1 MVDSSGQSPNGHQR
15 SSPVRARS
23 ARLELNEPPWQPSSA
38 LLGAAHGALKE
49 IHRYPS
55 WDAAELRNALSAR
68 FHIPPE
74 SVVVSNGSISVIHQ
88 ALIAAGPGEVAYCW
102 PSFDAFPSLVA
113 GLGMTSALAGVNADG
128 GCDLDDLAAKLNP
141 ATRAVIVCSPNAPTG
156 GIVSRERFERFLAHV
171 PATVL
176 TILDEA
182 YGEFVGEADALRAVD
197 LLARYPNLVI
207 TRTFSKAYGIAGLR
221 VGYAI
226 ASERTAA
233 NIARAGVP
241 YAITAPTEAAA
252 IAALTDTA
260 ALERNVSK
268 IKTERRRLA
277 DGLRGL
283 GANVEEGHGNFV
295 WVPLGDDSERMNA
308 ALARS
313 NINVKHYRNVGVRI
327 TVGSAEDTDRV
338 LAAWSRPTRSRRSQR
353 DHWVVISTGT
363 FPVETSPQG
372 HLTIPGVNDRTAGT
386 TQLAANLVAM
396 PPGATASGHVHHDH
410 ETIVY
415 LLDGHAVTFMGTR
428 LDPVVQGPGE
438 FLFIPAG
445 VAHLPAN
452 LSTQNPVLALV
463 CRSDPKF
470 YESLELLPDIDT
482 VARDLLPQLR
492 QQHDTK
498 QPQPELGEER

>member
-1 MVDSSGQSPNGHQR
+1 MAAMVNSKSPSLNGQRR
-15 SSPVRARS
+15 SSLARAGF
-23 ARLELNEPPWQPSSA
+23 ARLELNEPPWRPSSA
-38 LLGAAHGALKE
+38 LLGAAHDALKN

-55 WDAAELRNALSAR
+55 WDAAELRNAISAR
-68 FHIPPE
+68 FNIPPA
-74 SVVVSNGSISVIHQ
+74 SVVVSNGSISVIQQ

-113 GLGMTSALAGVNADG
+113 GLGMTSTLAGVNANG
-128 GCDLDDLAAKLNP
+128 GCDLDDLAAKISP

-156 GIVSRERFERFLAHV
+156 GIVSRERFERFLDQI
-171 PATVL
+171 PANVL
-176 TILDEA
+176 IILDEA
-182 YGEFVGEADALRAVD
+182 YGEFVDEADVLQAVD
-197 LLARYPNLVI
+197 LLARYENLVV

-226 ASERTAA
+226 ARERIAA
-233 NIARAGVP
+233 RIARTGVP
-241 YAITAPTEAAA
+241 YAITAPAEAAA

-260 ALERNVSK
+260 GLEHNVSK

-295 WVPLGDDSERMNA
+295 WVPLGDDSERINA

-313 NINVKHYRNVGVRI
+313 NISVKHYRDVGVRI
-327 TVGSAEDTDRV
+327 TVGTAEDTDRV
-338 LAAWSRPTRSRRSQR
+338 LAAWSRPTLSRRSDR
-353 DHWVVISTGT
+353 DHWVVVSTGT
-363 FPVETSPQG
+363 FPMETSPQG

-386 TQLAANLVAM
+386 TQLAANLVMM

-415 LLDGHAVTFMGTR
+415 LLNGHAVTFMGTR
-428 LDPVVQGPGE
+428 QDPVVQGPGE

-452 LSTQNPVLALV
+452 LSTHKPVLALV

-482 VARDLLPQLR
+482 IAHDLLPQLR
-492 QQHDTK
+492 RRHDENGST
-498 QPQPELGEER
+498 